1 MYPVALTDRPH
12 APKLTRQLGLFDATM
27 IVMGGIVG
35 SGIFINP
42 YVVARQVHTPFLI
55 VGVWFLGGLLALLG
69 SFIYAELASLL
80 PGTGGQYVYLR
91 EAFGSPLAFIY
102 GWGLLLVTGT
112 GGVAAVA
119 ITFARYFKSLTG
131 VTWPE
136 QIIAVVTLAILTFV
150 NCFGVRSGSNVQSAL
165 MILKTM
171 AIAALVIFGLG
182 ASSHI
187 APAGPMIGEPM
198 SLTLLAAIGAAMTPV
213 AFAYGGWQTASFVAG
228 EMKNPARDLS
238 RGLLLGV
245 SGVIVLYVAVNFVC
259 VRALG
264 PAGLAATMVP
274 ATTVMTAV
282 LGESGARWIA
292 MGIAVSTVGFL
303 SQSILTMPRVYY
315 AMADDGVFFRAVAWL
330 HPTTRV
336 PIVAI
341 VLEGAVAALI
351 AISGKYEQ
359 ILNYVV
365 SVDFVSFGLTGAAL
379 LVLRRRL
386 PRGGFRAPGHPFTT
400 CIFVAACFAIVVSTV
415 LRYPRNSAVGY
426 LLLLAGVPVYF
437 FWRKRKAA

>member
-1 MYPVALTDRPH
+1 LT
-12 APKLTRQLGLFDATM
+12 AAKLTRQLGLFDATM

-55 VGVWFLGGLLALLG
+55 VGVWFLGGILALLG
-69 SFIYAELASLL
+69 AFIYAELASVL

-91 EAFGSPLAFIY
+91 EAFGAPTAFIY

-119 ITFARYFKSLTG
+119 ITFARYLKALTG
-131 VTWPE
+131 VLWPE
-136 QIIAVVTLAILTFV
+136 QLIAVVTLAILCIV
-150 NCFGVRSGSNVQSAL
+150 NCLGVRSGSNVQSAL
-165 MILKTM
+165 MVLKTM
-171 AIAALVIFGLG
+171 AITALVVFGF
-182 ASSHI
+182 STHSHLT
-187 APAGPMIGEPM
+187 PALPMLDQTL

-245 SGVIVLYVAVNFVC
+245 SGVIVLYVSVNYIC

-264 PAGLAATMVP
+264 ADGLAATTVP
-274 ATTVMTAV
+274 ATAVMTAV
-282 LGESGARWIA
+282 LGERGARWIA

-303 SQSILTMPRVYY
+303 SQSILTIPRVYY
-315 AMADDGVFFRAVAWL
+315 AMAEDGVFFHAVAWL
-330 HPTTRV
+330 HPRTQV
-336 PIVAI
+336 PVVAI
-341 VLEGAVAALI
+341 ALEGIVAALI
-351 AISGKYEQ
+351 AVSGKYEQ

-365 SVDFVSFGLTGAAL
+365 SVDFVSFGMTGAAL
-379 LVLRRRL
+379 LILRKRL
-386 PRGGFRAPGHPFTT
+386 PRGPFRAPGHPFTT
-400 CIFVAACFAIVVSTV
+400 WLFIVACLAIVASTV
-415 LRYPRNSAVGY
+415 LRYPANSAIGY
-426 LLLLAGVPVYF
+426 ALLLAGVPVYF
-437 FWRKRKAA
+437 FWRKRKSA